1 MLLMNGT
8 NITKSFAGETL
19 FENVSFNVY
28 DKDKIGFVGIN
39 GAGKSTLFKIIIGM
53 MDFDSGNLSKSRDVK
68 IGYLEQYPVSDG
80 THYKSKIK
88 SVLRGLGFPEDVYPN
103 FKQTEIRNALALFL
117 FQGDD
122 VFKDINSLSGG
133 EMARVDMIMME
144 QCLWFLTTDILLT
157 S

>member
-39 GAGKSTLFKIIIGM
+39 GAGKSTLFKII
-53 MDFDSGNLSKSRDVK
+53 N
-68 IGYLEQYPVSDG
+68 G